1 MKNVV
6 AIAAHVVHVNVVEN
20 KTMKLT
26 KESLKRIIKEELQA
40 VLNEEALSDQA
51 VLNEETASDQVV
63 LEFLTALR
71 KASYMWSRDRA
82 QYGGFRVNGVSYSRN
97 LANKTK
103 AYKAT
108 DDTRIQSQDPS
119 QLLRE
124 VTTVI
129 EIPGLQTYRGSVL
142 GTEGK
147 YNIQIMLVARDE
159 SKMRNRAFDNMGNQS
174 MLGPIMSDLQ
184 DFPQDG
190 PEFAKVVAEKEKQF
204 SNQLISEQFMQNV
217 LEKSG
222 PKGDRVRDALLE
234 AIIDLASKVYGMNF
248 KVREN

>member
-1 MKNVV
+1 
-6 AIAAHVVHVNVVEN
+6 
-20 KTMKLT
+20 MKLT
-26 KESLKRIIKEELQA
+26 KESLKRIIKEELDA
-40 VLNEEALSDQA
+40 IMNEENGSDQT
-51 VLNEETASDQVV
+51 VLD
-63 LEFLTALR
+63 FIIALR
-71 KASYMWSRDRA
+71 KNSYMWSRDRSK
-82 QYGGFRVNGVSYSRN
+82 YGGFQMNGMSYSRN
-97 LANKTK
+97 IANKTK
-103 AYKAT
+103 AYKMT
-108 DDTRIQSQDPS
+108 SGERLQTQDPS

-147 YNIQIMLVARDE
+147 YNIQIMLVARDD
-159 SKMRNRAFDNMGNQS
+159 SKSRNKAFNNMGNQS

-190 PEFAKVVAEKEKQF
+190 PEFAKIVTEKEKQF

-234 AIIDLASKVYGMNF
+234 AIIELASRVYGMNF
-248 KVREN
+248 EVRER